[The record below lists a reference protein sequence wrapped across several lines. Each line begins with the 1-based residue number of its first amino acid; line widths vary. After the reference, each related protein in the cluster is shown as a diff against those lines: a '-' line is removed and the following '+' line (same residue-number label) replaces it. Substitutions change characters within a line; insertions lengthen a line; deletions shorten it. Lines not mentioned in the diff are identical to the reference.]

1 MNQPS
6 SVPSD
11 FFVAGGTLRPDAP
24 SYVPRPTDA
33 RLYYLVQT
41 GTLCYI
47 LTTRQMGKS
56 SLMNRLGKQ
65 LQTEGVATAL
75 VDLTTIGTADQ
86 EAWYLSL
93 LDDLQSQLP
102 LTTDAVDW
110 WQAQSSLSPVKRFTK
125 FYRDVLLAE
134 VAGPVAVFIDEVDS
148 ALKLDFSDD
157 FFAAIRAIYNQTLT
171 TPDAG
176 RLSLVLLG
184 VAAPNELIK
193 GQHRT
198 PFNIGERLELE
209 ELALADTRAV
219 FARGLPPEAAAVIDR
234 VHYWTAGHP
243 YLTQRLG
250 QAIVRDGRTHWRD
263 QDVDELVAQ
272 LFFGERALVEESN
285 LQFVNGRVQASPQ
298 KERLLRLYKGVYHG
312 QKISNNEHAPAQT
325 ELKLIGL
332 VKVDASGNLVVRNH
346 IYQHA
351 FDQAWIQQ
359 HTPVRR
365 QRLVWI
371 SLLLMT
377 LLAVAASLYFWRQA
391 QRTDELLAQTYI
403 ANFAA
408 TENPT
413 LRLDNLAQL
422 LALGGYESE
431 AVALF
436 EQLPAPDKITLFTTP
451 AADLQQQMERVITAV
466 YTTQTE
472 DVLVTEMASTPLL
485 TAMLAAL
492 RQYDRLENP
501 ALAAEIESW
510 LQGRTAVQQNNLDA
524 AQLAYSVALSLNR
537 ENPATRYERAQVALM
552 MGNYEAALTD
562 LREVLIYG
570 DVWQNRVA
578 VIVAQTPPLHSLIT
592 GGDQYTDLVAFLPAP
607 SATAPV
613 FVTTM
618 PVTPGTP
625 AVTPTQA
632 QVTAVVTTPTPPT
645 PPLLLADTPLVVPQA
660 PPRGDIAYTCFIE
673 GVDQICVI
681 AADGSHQRQLTYTG
695 ATDWA
700 ASMLPGGQGVLF
712 SSARSGRFAIYRAAV
727 DGENVYLVL
736 PPGEGDYAPTASPD
750 GRQIAFSRAEG
761 GSLNIWVVDSD
772 GRNPRPL
779 TQFTNQAEALS
790 PVWSPDGQHIA
801 FARRLA
807 GEEGYTLVIMDVDG
821 DDMRELTRPLP
832 GIGGSVD
839 WSPDGQWLTFYAGPP
854 NDRDLYLMAVD
865 GSVYYRLTDGGDN
878 LSPSFSPDGNW
889 LVFTSARDGDND
901 LYLMRL
907 DGTGL
912 TQLTVNTYSDWQ
924 PNWGSP

>member
-1 MNQPS
+1 MNQPP
-6 SVPSD
+6 SVSSD

-33 RLYYLVQT
+33 RLHHLVQT

-56 SLMNRLGKQ
+56 SLMNRLGRQ

-75 VDLTTIGTADQ
+75 IDLTTIGTADQ

-102 LTTDAVDW
+102 LTTDVVDW

-125 FYRDVLLAE
+125 FFRDVLLAE

-176 RLSLVLLG
+176 RLSLVLMG

-209 ELALADTRAV
+209 ELALADARAV
-219 FARGLPPEAAAVIDR
+219 FARGLPPEAAPVIDR
-234 VHYWTAGHP
+234 VYDWTAGHP

-250 QAIVRDGRTHWRD
+250 QAMARDGRIQWRD
-263 QDVDELVAQ
+263 QDVDDLVAQ

-298 KERLLRLYKGVYHG
+298 KERLLRLYKTVYRG
-312 QKISNNEHAPAQT
+312 QKIPNNDHAPEQT

-332 VKVDASGNLVVRNH
+332 VKVDASGNLVVRNR

-359 HTPVRR
+359 HIPARR

-371 SLLLMT
+371 SLILMT
-377 LLAVAASLYFWRQA
+377 LLAAATSLYFWRQA
-391 QRTDELLAQTYI
+391 QRTDELLAQTYV
-403 ANFAA
+403 ANFSA

-436 EQLPAPDKITLFTTP
+436 EQLPAPDKMALFTTP
-451 AADLQQQMERVITAV
+451 AADLQPQMERVITAV
-466 YTTQTE
+466 YTTQTA
-472 DVLVTEMASTPLL
+472 DTLAAEMTSTPLL

-492 RQYDRLENP
+492 RQYNRLENP

-552 MGNYEAALTD
+552 MGDNEAALAD
-562 LREVLIYG
+562 LRDLLLYG

-578 VIVAQTPPLHSLIT
+578 ALVTQTPPLHSLIT
-592 GGDQYTDLVAFLPAP
+592 DGNRYPELVAFVPTP
-607 SATAPV
+607 SAIASASVTAV
-613 FVTTM
+613 MVM
-618 PVTPGTP
+618 PGTP
-625 AVTPTQA
+625 TVAPTQPP
-632 QVTAVVTTPTPPT
+632 VTAVATSTPSV
-645 PPLLLADTPLVVPQA
+645 PLPLLADTPLVVPET
-660 PPRGDIAYTCFIE
+660 PPVGDIVYTCFLE
-673 GVDQICVI
+673 GVDQICII
-681 AADGSHQRQLTYTG
+681 AADGANQRQLTFTG
-695 ATDWA
+695 VTDWA
-700 ASMLPGGQGVLF
+700 ASLLPGGQGVLF
-712 SSARSGRFAIYRAAV
+712 SSTRSGRFAIYQADV
-727 DGENVYLVL
+727 TGENVRLVL
-736 PPGEGDYAPTASPD
+736 PPGEGDYAPAASPD

-761 GSLNIWVVDSD
+761 SSLNIWIADSD

-779 TQFTNQAEALS
+779 TRITGQAEALS
-790 PVWSPDGQHIA
+790 PVWSPDGQQIA
-801 FARRLA
+801 FTRRLA
-807 GEEGYTLVIMDVDG
+807 GEEGYTLVIIDADG
-821 DDMRELTRPLP
+821 SEMRELARPLP

-839 WSPDGQWLTFYAGPP
+839 WSPDGQWLAFYAGPP
-854 NDRDLYLMAVD
+854 NDRDLYLLAVD
-865 GSVYYRLTDGGDN
+865 GSVYHRLTDGGDN

-912 TQLTVNTYSDWQ
+912 TQLTVNTFSDWQ